1 MIDNPYLN
9 VVVTVFMTLLVYAV
23 IKLMRLFKNE
33 REKFNNAMKGY
44 SALYKSYEQLKEEHS
59 HIYMQFLKLQAD
71 YDAIK
76 SKYNPIDDIQ
86 AEVQRIIL
94 DAQSKSDA
102 ASQLLLEAQSKAEKI
117 INDANLH
124 AREIAGDALDARDNA
139 KFYEATAKS
148 MKNIILGY
156 GNDYLIPSQTLLDDL
171 ADTYGFSQAS
181 KDYKEIRSR
190 IRNMI
195 KLNQVASC
203 DYSEPSRRQ
212 TAINFISDAFNGKAE
227 TILAHSKH
235 DNFGTL
241 RQKLTDA
248 FNLVNYNGKAFRN
261 ARINE
266 DFFMLRL
273 EELKLA
279 CTLQELHRQDIEEQR
294 RINEQIRQEEKARR
308 DFEKA
313 MKDAAKEEEILQ
325 KAMEKAKAMLEK
337 ANADQRA
344 QYEAQIEELQKKYQE
359 AEERNKRALSMA
371 QQTKTGHVYI
381 ISNEGSFGAD
391 VFKIGMTRRLEPL
404 DRIRELSSASVPFPF
419 DVHAFIWSD
428 DAPALENL
436 LHKKFA
442 LFQVNK
448 VNFRKE
454 FFRIPLSFIKDEL
467 DSLNLNIKWTI
478 KAEATEYSESLAID
492 KMIHDNPQAKEDWLN
507 HQLEIDSPID
517 DFNEDDENTENIN
530 NS

>member
-1 MIDNPYLN
+1 MIWITII
-9 VVVTVFMTLLVYAV
+9 VVTLFFAVYINDV
-23 IKLMRLFKNE
+23 STKRKEIIDYCLNLEQQYKVLEKQYKELQKFKA
-33 REKFNNAMKGY
+33 KVDDAD
-44 SALYKSYEQLKEEHS
+44 KE
-59 HIYMQFLKLQAD
+59 
-71 YDAIK
+71 
-76 SKYNPIDDIQ
+76 
-86 AEVQRIIL
+86 AERII
-94 DAQSKSDA
+94 K
-102 ASQLLLEAQSKAEKI
+102 EAQLTQQHAQEILDNAQKR
-117 INDANLH
+117 

-139 KFYEATAKS
+139 KLYEATAKS

-156 GNDYLIPSQTLLDDL
+156 GNDYLIPSRTLLDDL

-190 IRNMI
+190 VHNMI

-313 MKDAAKEEEILQ
+313 MREAAKEEEMLQ

-344 QYEAQIEELQKKYQE
+344 KYEAQIEELQRKYQE
-359 AEERNKRALSMA
+359 AEDRNKRALSMA

-404 DRIRELSSASVPFPF
+404 DRIHELSSASVPFPF

-454 FFRIPLSFIKDEL
+454 FFRIPLSAIKDEL

-478 KAEATEYSESLAID
+478 KAEATEYSESLAIE
-492 KMIHDNPQAKEDWLN
+492 KIIHDNPQAKEDWLN
-507 HQLEIDSPID
+507 HQLEIDFNTDS
-517 DFNEDDENTENIN
+517 FNEDEDNEGIEENVS